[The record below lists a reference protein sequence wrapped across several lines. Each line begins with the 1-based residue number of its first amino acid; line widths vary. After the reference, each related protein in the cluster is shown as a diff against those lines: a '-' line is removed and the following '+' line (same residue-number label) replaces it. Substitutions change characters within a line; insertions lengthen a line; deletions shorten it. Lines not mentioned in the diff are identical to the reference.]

1 MDIDLDRNP
10 EPQATLWS
18 CCGEIDMDLCP
29 WTKRDNVRDHRVR
42 TIDLPFQNHAQAGLR
57 VHRIV
62 IHPDLPNGSAIP
74 EGFRQTGSEIH

>member
-29 WTKRDNVRDHRVR
+29 WTKRDNG
-42 TIDLPFQNHAQAGLR
+42 N
-57 VHRIV
+57 VHRAAAEIIV
-62 IHPDLPNGSAIP
+62 SKNHGAGGSVCNVLLSWHICHVFNVGTRVYAL
-74 EGFRQTGSEIH
+74 RACR